1 MRLCSYRQNVLPN
14 FITKVIYLIMLIH
27 FFQQCQAKIIL
38 LTRNISYTCNFN
50 MSLIQEILRHAQ
62 LAIII
67 MFLT

>member
-27 FFQQCQAKIIL
+27 FFQQCQAKIIW
-38 LTRNISYTCNFN
+38 LTKNISYTCNFN